1 MRSVEW
7 QESAWISH
15 FVSIVD
21 KTAKIDFMLP
31 LGSVTETVT
40 VSSEGAQ
47 IELSKA
53 DRGEVIDAE
62 RVQELPT
69 DGRNPPYAHRTDPW
83 RHEQRE
89 PPIYADG
96 R

>member
-1 MRSVEW
+1 M
-7 QESAWISH
+7 ISH

-69 DGRNPPYAHRTDPW
+69 DGRNPPMLTGLTPGVTNN
-83 RHEQRE
+83 ES
-89 PPIYADG
+89 P
-96 R
+96 